1 MTNKNKSN
9 EQRETEAT
17 RAKKMMGEGA
27 KREKRLMTVVE
38 LPKTTALENS

>member
-17 RAKKMMGEGA
+17 RAKKMVGEGA
-27 KREKRLMTVVE
+27 NRERSLMTFFE